1 MESLFCK
8 RGSKKN
14 SISKGHL
21 TYVWTFFFL
30 EMCSISAWSIL
41 YVRHSCVL
49 KNFAKWHCHAHYG
62 NYTKFSAKTRI
73 HDEEESYARKWPQ
86 FVCSQVQQLHDFQ
99 WIQRVSYV
107 CLSIYWVVGVKRAI
121 HLSSC
126 YNSIKVNESRL
137 LCAKMNCYTSEKGL
151 CSFPFWSIVNII
163 LRFSHIVCFFF
174 V

>member
-1 MESLFCK
+1 MSFGSSWNRSLFERRMRKNAITSFVLLKSFDFFADFSKEMQWTYPVAIIMKVSMESLFCK
-8 RGSKKN
+8 KGSKKN

-86 FVCSQVQQLHDFQ
+86 FVCSQVQQLHDFKR
-99 WIQRVSYV
+99 IQRVMSVY
-107 CLSIYWVVGVKRAI
+107 L
-121 HLSSC
+121 LSSG
-126 YNSIKVNESRL
+126 R
-137 LCAKMNCYTSEKGL
+137 EKGDSL
-151 CSFPFWSIVNII
+151 I
-163 LRFSHIVCFFF
+163 
-174 V
+174 